1 MTHCQ
6 DGKVQDPKACSKLTE
21 ESVSGRSL
29 AHMWEVGAAPTVSHA
44 SEEPVA
50 RETPSVHLSRL
61 PGDDGREAAGPT
73 AGDAKDVSRVPA
85 RSGNGQ
91 LPSFPSI
98 QCLENSEE
106 NESPFRELY
115 ESMKEKLD
123 RRSEKE
129 DVLRSRRKSGS
140 RSHSVAENESAGGS
154 QGETPRLVSPK
165 SRRTSGRST
174 QSKADPTSGAQPSG
188 QTEEKGTHAGP
199 VQTPKVTVSPSVP
212 RKEAMATGTPGLCS
226 HQSFTPKRRSG
237 GRSVIN
243 GDEPVNVDES
253 GESSRVD
260 NGTLLPRK
268 SLTRNQT
275 PTKLENADNV
285 GNTPGKVLS
294 KKRRRSSSV
303 PANVDILIIE
313 TETQKQMALAPLLF
327 QVERKMPDGALGTS
341 EPLGAPGGQRCPGS
355 PGFRSVDVSNFGDST
370 SKLI

>member
-21 ESVSGRSL
+21 DSVSGRPL
-29 AHMWEVGAAPTVSHA
+29 EHVWEVRAAPTVSHA

-50 RETPSVHLSRL
+50 RETPSVHLSHL

-73 AGDAKDVSRVPA
+73 AGDAKDVSSVPA
-85 RSGNGQ
+85 LSGNGQ
-91 LPSFPSI
+91 LPPFPSI
-98 QCLENSEE
+98 QYLENSEE

-129 DVLRSRRKSGS
+129 NVLRSRRKSGS

-174 QSKADPTSGAQPSG
+174 QSKADPASGAPPSG
-188 QTEEKGTHAGP
+188 QTEQKGAQAGP
-199 VQTPKVTVSPSVP
+199 AQTPKVTVSPSGP
-212 RKEAMATGTPGLCS
+212 RKEATGTGTPGLSS
-226 HQSFTPKRRSG
+226 HQRFTPTRRSG
-237 GRSVIN
+237 GRSVIH
-243 GDEPVNVDES
+243 GDEPVTLDER

-260 NGTLLPRK
+260 NGALLPRK
-268 SLTRNQT
+268 SLARNQT
-275 PTKLENADNV
+275 PTKLENADTV

-294 KKRRRSSSV
+294 RKRRRSSSV
-303 PANVDILIIE
+303 PANGDVLIIE
-313 TETQKQMALAPLLF
+313 TETQKQTALAPLLI

-355 PGFRSVDVSNFGDST
+355 PGLRSVDVSNFGDST
-370 SKLI
+370 SKFI